1 MLLGSED
8 VEGPGRSPPAV
19 LLRHGGGFLVYHTKD
34 EALGIFVDFEKH
46 VGLLF
51 VFDSMKLNRP
61 LKGRPGLLMAELP
74 AGLNLKL
81 MINQLQ
87 KSPKF

>member
-19 LLRHGGGFLVYHTKD
+19 LLRHGGGFLVYHTKY

-51 VFDSMKLNRP
+51 VFDSMKLDRP
-61 LKGRPGLLMAELP
+61 LEGRPGLLMAKLP
-74 AGLNLKL
+74 AGINLKL
-81 MINQLQ
+81 MVNQLQ